1 MWFACFL
8 KILSVGVFNG
18 KAVTYLIDILEDF
31 SKATVVILDLVV
43 FSNPVLRVSVLPVTP
58 HGWNGLRSLQG
69 SRRSPP
75 CSQPTQNR
83 DTGLRTLL
91 GLLAWAWSPPHP
103 ASSLLHPTQRPF
115 SCRPCP
121 VGGVGTL
128 GLRALGPCCLRNA
141 ESGRGSRLQ
150 PCARVTGVPR
160 GQTTASTHVPVRPG
174 ALRPFRRVG
183 VTKPQGRVPRRKSCL
198 ARGPGVRRPIRD

>member
-1 MWFACFL
+1 M
-8 KILSVGVFNG
+8 GVFNG

-43 FSNPVLRVSVLPVTP
+43 FLNPVPSALTGGTGCGPCRAPEDHRP
-58 HGWNGLRSLQG
+58 AP
-69 SRRSPP
+69 SP
-75 CSQPTQNR
+75 C
-83 DTGLRTLL
+83 RTW
-91 GLLAWAWSPPHP
+91 GCAPSWDCWPECVPPPHP

-115 SCRPCP
+115 SCHPWP

-128 GLRALGPCCLRNA
+128 GFRALGPCCLRNA

-150 PCARVTGVPR
+150 PCARVTGAPR
-160 GQTTASTHVPVRPG
+160 GQAAASTHVPVRPG
-174 ALRPFRRVG
+174 ALRPFPRVG

-198 ARGPGVRRPIRD
+198 ARGPGVRRLVRD